1 MSANFTISCPSF
13 WPSRCRNFD
22 HHLSAILTST
32 CLAVWNMS
40 LLQSLIQPV
49 LFCQR
54 VVLLHKKVAII
65 CVSLVM
71 INYIV
76 YLCMVLQVL
85 LPDYLG
91 HMLGHGDL
99 LLSLC
104 PQDVEVVDLYRQ
116 WTSKTSEIIS
126 FRDREDKILFF
137 IVSTNALSNVY
148 RRHFFL

>member
-1 MSANFTISCPSF
+1 
-13 WPSRCRNFD
+13 
-22 HHLSAILTST
+22 
-32 CLAVWNMS
+32 MS

-54 VVLLHKKVAII
+54 MVLLDKKVAII

-71 INYIV
+71 TTYIV
-76 YLCMVLQVL
+76 YLCMVL

-116 WTSKTSEIIS
+116 
-126 FRDREDKILFF
+126 
-137 IVSTNALSNVY
+137 
-148 RRHFFL
+148 